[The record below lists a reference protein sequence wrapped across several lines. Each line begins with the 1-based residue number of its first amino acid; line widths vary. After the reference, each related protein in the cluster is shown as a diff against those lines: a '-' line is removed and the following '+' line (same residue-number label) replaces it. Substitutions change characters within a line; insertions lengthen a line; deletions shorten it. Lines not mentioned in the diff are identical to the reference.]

1 MSMIEPQRIQPLN
14 DRRAANGRRYV
25 LYWMQQSQREA
36 HNPAL
41 EFAVKEANQRDQPV
55 VVAFVVMED
64 YPQANER
71 HFAFM
76 LQGLRE
82 VAVSLD
88 KRGIPFVV
96 RRGEPGDVVLELADA
111 ASLLVC
117 DRGYLKHQRD
127 WRESLSR
134 QASCPVVQVE
144 GDVVVPVDTVSDR
157 AEYAARTIRPK
168 ILRNRDAYLRP
179 LVRTRLKRRAGT
191 HDIASDF
198 DPFEPDEML
207 AALDVDRSV
216 RQVRR
221 FNGGTSEARKHLE
234 RFSNRGLVDYSQARN
249 DPADPRC
256 SWLSPYLHF
265 GQISPVEAALKVAR
279 TENCAL
285 ADREAFLEQLI
296 VRRELSINFV
306 LHEPRYDRFSAL
318 PEWARRTLREHADDE
333 RPVRYT
339 AGKLQAAATHDP
351 YWNAAMN
358 EMVKTGFMHNYMRMY
373 WGKKIIEWSAS
384 PERAY
389 RTILEL
395 NNKYFIDGRDPN
407 SYTSVAWLFGLHDRP
422 WTERPIFGK
431 VRYMN
436 AAGLERKFDI
446 DRYVS
451 WVEGLES

>member
-134 QASCPVVQVE
+134 QASCPVV
-144 GDVVVPVDTVSDR
+144 
-157 AEYAARTIRPK
+157 
-168 ILRNRDAYLRP
+168 
-179 LVRTRLKRRAGT
+179 
-191 HDIASDF
+191 
-198 DPFEPDEML
+198 
-207 AALDVDRSV
+207 
-216 RQVRR
+216 
-221 FNGGTSEARKHLE
+221 
-234 RFSNRGLVDYSQARN
+234 
-249 DPADPRC
+249 
-256 SWLSPYLHF
+256 
-265 GQISPVEAALKVAR
+265 
-279 TENCAL
+279 
-285 ADREAFLEQLI
+285 
-296 VRRELSINFV
+296 
-306 LHEPRYDRFSAL
+306 
-318 PEWARRTLREHADDE
+318 
-333 RPVRYT
+333 
-339 AGKLQAAATHDP
+339 
-351 YWNAAMN
+351 
-358 EMVKTGFMHNYMRMY
+358 
-373 WGKKIIEWSAS
+373 
-384 PERAY
+384 
-389 RTILEL
+389 
-395 NNKYFIDGRDPN
+395 
-407 SYTSVAWLFGLHDRP
+407 
-422 WTERPIFGK
+422 
-431 VRYMN
+431 
-436 AAGLERKFDI
+436 
-446 DRYVS
+446 
-451 WVEGLES
+451 